1 MCNRKARINQSLY
14 KTGIT
19 GDLDKNRFEREIRTE
34 AHWNAFKKDVDE
46 RQQRHEH
53 SHIFQGKPQGPGPHT
68 PNQEVI
74 LLSLTSSL

>member
-53 SHIFQGKPQGPGPHT
+53 SHISRANHRALGH
-68 PNQEVI
+68 I
-74 LLSLTSSL
+74 LLIKK